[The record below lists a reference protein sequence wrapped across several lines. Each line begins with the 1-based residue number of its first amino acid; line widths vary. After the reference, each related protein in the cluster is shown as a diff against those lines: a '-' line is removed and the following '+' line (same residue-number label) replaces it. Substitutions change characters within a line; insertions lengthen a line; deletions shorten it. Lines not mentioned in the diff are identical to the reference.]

1 MNVNGLTE
9 LVAINEYKWN
19 DEKLY
24 KIGYPEALCFGLAGG
39 DGFENILVIEGGS

>member
-1 MNVNGLTE
+1 MYV
-9 LVAINEYKWN
+9 
-19 DEKLY
+19 KLGET